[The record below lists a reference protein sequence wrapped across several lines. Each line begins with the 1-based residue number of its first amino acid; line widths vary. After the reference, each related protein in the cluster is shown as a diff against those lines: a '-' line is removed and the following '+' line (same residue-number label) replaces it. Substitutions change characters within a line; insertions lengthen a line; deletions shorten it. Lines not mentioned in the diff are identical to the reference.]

1 MPIPHHLTLHHHS
14 LSFDLFHG
22 DPSFALIHV
31 LFHFRNRFFWCGTC
45 NLRSFQSVSEEKWE
59 SWHQFSDLLYL
70 QRKTVG
76 YHVRGHGQLQ
86 LELPSLFWDLQSF
99 LPAYQ
104 SPASMFY
111 KNPHLCSPPNMY
123 ALSIRILR
131 NSFNAEILAGGSG
144 WARQMFPIAF
154 MDHSKNGSTSIPDQL
169 LHKCS
174 YNLGPWAKY
183 NFLPLNQ
190 GHHFFL
196 EFPNRQ
202 WIWSRWKLQRIV
214 SFMVFFVAQKL
225 FWSPNFPENSPH
237 PPPQNAPHKKI
248 RGKKTGKNGE
258 DAQNAFVFFWQRS
271 WSQSNGCWTYFLG
284 GFRCFSSGKKKTDW
298 ND

>member
-14 LSFDLFHG
+14 LSFDLFHR

-45 NLRSFQSVSEEKWE
+45 NLRRFQSVSEEKWE
-59 SWHQFSDLLYL
+59 SWHQFSNLLYL

-99 LPAYQ
+99 RPAYQ

-111 KNPHLCSPPNMY
+111 KNPHFCPPPNIY

-131 NSFNAEILAGGSG
+131 NFFNAEILAGGSG
-144 WARQMFPIAF
+144 GRQMFPIAF
-154 MDHSKNGSTSIPDQL
+154 MDHSKNGSSSIPET
-169 LHKCS
+169 S
-174 YNLGPWAKY
+174 YINVRIILGPGQSIISYPWIS
-183 NFLPLNQ
+183 
-190 GHHFFL
+190 GHHFFF

-202 WIWSRWKLQRIV
+202 W
-214 SFMVFFVAQKL
+214 MVAMKVA
-225 FWSPNFPENSPH
+225 ENH
-237 PPPQNAPHKKI
+237 LLH
-248 RGKKTGKNGE
+248 
-258 DAQNAFVFFWQRS
+258 VFS
-271 WSQSNGCWTYFLG
+271 
-284 GFRCFSSGKKKTDW
+284 
-298 ND
+298 